1 MKIDND
7 KIDQAVLAL
16 LLLGIHDGS
25 RAWKG
30 FDWDSLDR
38 LHEKELISNPR
49 GKEKSVVLTEAG
61 RREAER
67 LFDELFVESDE
78 RPARKP
84 REHVYAIVR
93 FDRFADSPENSFTV
107 KEIVRSQAV
116 AESEVNRLNEVNA
129 GKDCTYFWQ
138 TTRHGRSEVIES
150 SRESY

>member
-1 MKIDND
+1 VKIDND

-49 GKEKSVVLTEAG
+49 GEAKSVVFTEAG

-129 GKDCTYFWQ
+129 GKECTYFWQ
-138 TTRHGRSEVIES
+138 TTRHGRSEVIE
-150 SRESY
+150 